1 MNKTEFIQELRQE
14 LGGETTSREAEQVL
28 DAVLNTIARSVQR
41 KSQVKFRGFGTFGI
55 KRRQARVVRHPGH
68 GGKLFVHGI
77 KHHEIPAFRP
87 FMEKVGKTAGP
98 PSPFCH

>member
-1 MNKTEFIQELRQE
+1 MNKTEFIQELRRE
-14 LGGETTSREAEQVL
+14 LGGEATSREAEQVL

-68 GGKLFVHGI
+68 GGKLFVHESSTM
-77 KHHEIPAFRP
+77 KFRP
-87 FMEKVGKTAGP
+87 SGHLWRK
-98 PSPFCH
+98 

>member
-55 KRRQARVVRHPGH
+55 KRAPGPRGPASGPWRQIVR
-68 GGKLFVHGI
+68 
-77 KHHEIPAFRP
+77 A
-87 FMEKVGKTAGP
+87 
-98 PSPFCH
+98 

>member
-55 KRRQARVVRHPGH
+55 KRRQARVS
-68 GGKLFVHGI
+68 GI
-77 KHHEIPAFRP
+77 RAMAANCSCMNQAP
-87 FMEKVGKTAGP
+87 
-98 PSPFCH
+98 

>member
-14 LGGETTSREAEQVL
+14 LGGETTSRAVSYTHQVL

-68 GGKLFVHGI
+68 GGKLFVHESSTM
-77 KHHEIPAFRP
+77 KFRP
-87 FMEKVGKTAGP
+87 SGRLWKK
-98 PSPFCH
+98 